1 MSKSEFVNY
10 VIDLLSPYGYIR
22 VRPMFGGHSVYR
34 DGVIVAIIV
43 GEELYFKVNEQ
54 SVCDYRNRGSKPFTY
69 KARDKVINIS
79 YWQVPLDIMEDK
91 ELFGNWLDVAYQI
104 SLNTKNKKK

>member
-1 MSKSEFVNY
+1 MATSEFVNY
-10 VIDLLSPYGYIR
+10 VVDLLAPYGYIR

-54 SVCDYRNRGSKPFTY
+54 SVCD
-69 KARDKVINIS
+69 
-79 YWQVPLDIMEDK
+79 
-91 ELFGNWLDVAYQI
+91 
-104 SLNTKNKKK
+104 